1 MICPLL
7 QSPRLTNRK
16 PRGFYLGGTKHGAG
30 EKVPRQSRFGNWEET
45 APKLGPWKLFQIWK
59 IGYDCDSY
67 GERKKKD
74 ELRMDS
80 QLVTSNQGW
89 SLFQFRITI
98 ALHSK
103 FYIPPLRSGVEET
116 TKFVPCSPN
125 TTATWNRK
133 YWS

>member
-1 MICPLL
+1 MAPNTG
-7 QSPRLTNRK
+7 QGK
-16 PRGFYLGGTKHGAG
+16 KFQDKAG
-30 EKVPRQSRFGNWEET
+30 LEIERRQHLNWGHESYF
-45 APKLGPWKLFQIWK
+45 KLWT

-80 QLVTSNQGW
+80 QLVTSNQGR

-103 FYIPPLRSGVEET
+103 FYIPPFRSGVEET

-125 TTATWNRK
+125 TTAT
-133 YWS
+133 